1 MATTTQ
7 RQTIRI
13 RAKSTLLDGKGGIMQ
28 LRIDGKVV
36 GEVEVTATSLTTYAF
51 RVNLPVGAES
61 KLDLVFTNAA
71 TKGSASRTLY
81 VDKVQVGS
89 YVMHPG
95 DKGVSYDRGSG
106 TAAFDG
112 NSVLTGRKYLPSSG
126 ALRFTVPNMITGTT
140 AAETLTGTA
149 GNDVLDGGAG
159 NDSLYGGTGNNTYLF
174 GKGDGNDTLYD
185 AKGNNGL
192 VFKAGITKSDIDIS
206 RDNTTLVFK
215 IKSTGEK
222 FTVSEWFANRDK
234 LSSVTFYDG
243 SVLDLASIG
252 NALSPIRGGAGNDK
266 LQSDFGNIILDG
278 GDGDDQ
284 LNGAWGNDILIGGK
298 GNDTLNGAWGND
310 ILDGGA
316 GNDTLDGS
324 WDNDLYLFGKGDGQ
338 DYISD
343 NRGSN
348 RLQFKS
354 GIGIDDLEYT
364 RNSFGLTINIKGTT
378 DSIRIAS
385 WPTWQSI
392 ALADGTEL
400 DLAAITKKVSVIN
413 GNDENNIIYGFES
426 NDSLYGFAG
435 KDTLYGGLG
444 DDLLDGGKGNDYL
457 YGQEGNDTYLFGIG
471 DGSDTLDDD
480 TGNNRLIFKSGVT
493 AADVAYFRD
502 DRSVVFALKTGD
514 NIRVVDLLSNSY
526 YHGRLNSVEF
536 ADGSK
541 LDLNLVL
548 QEARK
553 TRGNEQD
560 NIIYGTW
567 GINNILLGLA
577 GNDKLIGSWSDDQL
591 DGGSGDDVLDGQM
604 GSDTYLFGLGD
615 GKDTIKNNDDTD
627 ILRFKAGISSSDI
640 SSSRNGDD
648 LVLAIKGSS
657 DQVTISNW
665 FTSSQFKLAKVEFT
679 DGGALDL
686 QAIDYQLRQLN
697 GDEQDNQISSS
708 DAADYLY
715 GLGGNDVLNGNGG
728 NDLLSGG
735 TGNDTLSGGSGDDT
749 YYFARGYGQDCIQVL
764 ASDMATED
772 SNNDTLQFA
781 AGIGA
786 DDLTYQRQD
795 QDLVIGIRDS
805 QDQITVSNWFLGK
818 DNQLAAIR
826 LADGSIVDTK
836 AVELELITLR
846 GTAGDDVL
854 QGLDGEDV
862 LLGLAGNDVLF
873 GNAGNDLLDGGAGND
888 HLDGGAGDDT
898 YLFGYGDGKDVIHMS
913 TYDPGN
919 NAGKDTLRFKSG
931 VRPEDVEYFYQ
942 QDSFASDGSHVDAGL
957 VFRLKSTGEQV
968 TLTDLF
974 NPYEGKLHLGAI
986 EFADGGSLDP
996 MQVMLDIISSGGQ
1009 DQADYI
1015 YGDDM
1020 MSEILSGMG
1029 GDDQIFGRGGNDLLA
1044 GGTGNDQL
1052 YGGLGD
1058 DTYLF
1063 GVGDGSDTI
1072 FNQDA
1077 SGNDTLRFMDG
1088 IQAEQLWLQQSEDDL
1103 VVSLIGTD
1111 DKVTID
1117 GWFANPQDW
1126 VTPTGNQLD
1135 QIRSGDGKTLL
1146 ASQVQNLLSAMS
1158 SLTPPAAGETSLSAD
1173 YHSKL
1178 DAVIAANWK

>member
-1 MATTTQ
+1 MATTQ
-7 RQTIRI
+7 KQTIRI
-13 RAKSTLLDGKGGIMQ
+13 RAKSTLLDGKGAIMQ

-36 GEVEVTATSLTTYAF
+36 GEVEVTSTSLMTYAF
-51 RVNLPVGAES
+51 KVNLPVGSES
-61 KLDLVFTNAA
+61 KLDVVFTNAA
-71 TKGSASRTLY
+71 TSGTTSRTLY
-81 VDKVQVGS
+81 VDKLQVGN
-89 YVMHPG
+89 YVMRPV
-95 DKGVSYDRGSG
+95 DPGVSYDRGSG
-106 TAAFDG
+106 AAAFDG
-112 NSVLTGRKYLPSSG
+112 RSVLTGRRNLTSSG

-159 NDSLYGGTGNNTYLF
+159 NDSLYGGTGNNSYLF

-215 IKSTGEK
+215 IKSTGET

-234 LSSVTFYDG
+234 LTSVAFYDG
-243 SVLDLASIG
+243 SVLDLAAIG

-266 LQSDFGNIILDG
+266 LQSGSGNTILDG

-316 GNDTLDGS
+316 GNDTLDGA
-324 WDNDLYLFGKGDGQ
+324 WDDDLYLFGKGDGQ
-338 DYISD
+338 DYIAD

-348 RLQFKS
+348 RLQFKN

-364 RNSFGLTINIKGTT
+364 RNSSGLTISIKGTT
-378 DSIRIAS
+378 DSIRIGS
-385 WPTWQSI
+385 WPAWHSI

-413 GNDENNIIYGFES
+413 GDDNNNIINGFES

-435 KDTLYGGLG
+435 NDTLYGGLG

-457 YGQEGNDTYLFGIG
+457 YGQEGNDTYLFGFG
-471 DGSDTLDDD
+471 DGNDTLDDD

-493 AADVAYFRD
+493 AADVISFRD
-502 DRSVVFALKTGD
+502 NESVVFLLSSGD
-514 NIRVVDLLSNSY
+514 KIKVVDLLSTSFY
-526 YHGRLNSVEF
+526 PGRLNSVEF

-541 LDLNLVL
+541 LDLNMVL
-548 QEARK
+548 QEART
-553 TRGNEQD
+553 TRGNEQG

-591 DGGSGDDVLDGQM
+591 DGGSGDDELDGGE

-615 GKDTIKNNDDTD
+615 GKDTIKNDDYTD
-627 ILRFKAGISSSDI
+627 ILRFKAGVSSSDI

-657 DQVTISNW
+657 DQVTISDW
-665 FTSSQFKLAKVEFT
+665 FTASQFRLAKVEFT

-686 QAIDYQLRQLN
+686 QAIDYQLRQLK

-715 GLGGNDVLNGNGG
+715 GLGGNDTLSGGAG
-728 NDLLSGG
+728 NDFLSGG
-735 TGNDTLSGGSGDDT
+735 TGNDTLIGGSGDDT
-749 YYFARGYGQDCIQVL
+749 YYFTRGDGQDRIQVL
-764 ASDMATED
+764 APDMATED

-781 AGIGA
+781 AGISA
-786 DDLTYQRQD
+786 DDLTYQRQA

-836 AVELELITLR
+836 AVEQELITLR
-846 GTAGDDVL
+846 GTVGDDLL
-854 QGLDGEDV
+854 QGLEGDDV
-862 LLGLAGNDVLF
+862 LLGLAGNDVLI

-888 HLDGGAGDDT
+888 ALIGGEGDDT
-898 YLFGYGDGKDVIHMS
+898 YLFGYGDGKDVIHM
-913 TYDPGN
+913 
-919 NAGKDTLRFKSG
+919 NAYETADDGGKDTLRFKSG

-942 QDSFASDGSHVDAGL
+942 QGSFASDGSYVDTGL

-968 TLTDLF
+968 TLTDFFSNNGNVRLD
-974 NPYEGKLHLGAI
+974 AI

-996 MQVMLDIISSGGQ
+996 MQVMLDIISTGDR

-1052 YGGLGD
+1052 YGGAGD

-1063 GVGDGSDTI
+1063 GKGDGSDTI

-1088 IQAEQLWLQQSEDDL
+1088 IEADQLWLQQSEDDL
-1103 VVSLIGTD
+1103 VVSLIGSD

-1117 GWFANPQDW
+1117 GWFANSQDW

-1146 ASQVQNLLSAMS
+1146 DSQVQNLVAAMS

-1178 DAVIAANWK
+1178 DAVIAASWK